1 MQGLKQEVRFPVI
14 MAIERIL
21 GGSMKEQLKDLMQT
35 EDLVIEAVRELV
47 KDELKAHIKNRI
59 DEDPE
64 LKTELK
70 ESLTYY
76 FTSKARSVYAELKA
90 TRAAARLGL
99 SILPDDL
106 HDEVSEALVTL
117 FEKEIGSVLERAL

>member
-1 MQGLKQEVRFPVI
+1 MFEKHPLCQDF
-14 MAIERIL
+14 MAIEKIL
-21 GGSMKEQLKDLMQT
+21 TGSVREQLRDLMQT
-35 EDLVIEAVRELV
+35 EDLVLEAVRDLV
-47 KDELKAHIKNRI
+47 KDELKSHIKNRI

-64 LKTELK
+64 LKEELR

-76 FTSKARSVYAELKA
+76 FNAKARSVYAELKA

-106 HDEVSEALVTL
+106 HEEVSEALVTL
-117 FEKEIGSVLERAL
+117 FERELGSVLERAL

>member
-1 MQGLKQEVRFPVI
+1 

-21 GGSMKEQLKDLMQT
+21 TGSVRDQLRDLMQT
-35 EDLVIEAVRELV
+35 EDLVLEAVRDLV
-47 KDELKAHIKNRI
+47 KDELKSHIKNKI
-59 DEDPE
+59 DDDPE
-64 LKTELK
+64 LKEELR

-76 FTSKARSVYAELKA
+76 FNAKARSVYAELKA

-117 FEKEIGSVLERAL
+117 FERELGSVLERAL

>member
-1 MQGLKQEVRFPVI
+1 MFEKHPLRRDF

-21 GGSMKEQLKDLMQT
+21 TGSVRDQLRDLMQT
-35 EDLVIEAVRELV
+35 EDLVLEAVRDLV
-47 KDELKAHIKNRI
+47 KDELKSHIKNRI
-59 DEDPE
+59 DDDPE
-64 LKTELK
+64 LKEELR

-76 FTSKARSVYAELKA
+76 FNAKARSVYAELKA

-106 HDEVSEALVTL
+106 HEEVSEALVTL
-117 FEKEIGSVLERAL
+117 FERELGSVLERAL

>member
-1 MQGLKQEVRFPVI
+1 MVEKCPSPRTS

-21 GGSMKEQLKDLMQT
+21 TGSVREQLRDLMQT
-35 EDLVIEAVRELV
+35 EDLVLEAVRDLV
-47 KDELKAHIKNRI
+47 KDELKAHIKNKI
-59 DEDPE
+59 DDDPE
-64 LKTELK
+64 LKEELR

-76 FTSKARSVYAELKA
+76 FNAKARTVYAELKA

-106 HDEVSEALVTL
+106 HEEVSEALVTL
-117 FEKEIGSVLERAL
+117 FERELGSVLERAL

>member
-1 MQGLKQEVRFPVI
+1 

-21 GGSMKEQLKDLMQT
+21 TGSVREQLRDLMQT
-35 EDLVIEAVRELV
+35 EDLVLEAVRDLV
-47 KDELKAHIKNRI
+47 KDELKAHIKNKI
-59 DEDPE
+59 DDDPE
-64 LKTELK
+64 LKEELR

-76 FTSKARSVYAELKA
+76 FNAKARTVYAELKA

-106 HDEVSEALVTL
+106 HEEVSEALVTL
-117 FEKEIGSVLERAL
+117 FERELGSVLERAL

>member
-1 MQGLKQEVRFPVI
+1 MVEKCPSHRTS

-21 GGSMKEQLKDLMQT
+21 TGSVREQLRDLMQT
-35 EDLVIEAVRELV
+35 EDLVLEAVRDLV
-47 KDELKAHIKNRI
+47 KDELKAHIKNKI
-59 DEDPE
+59 DDDPE
-64 LKTELK
+64 LKEELR

-76 FTSKARSVYAELKA
+76 FNAKARTVYAELKA

-106 HDEVSEALVTL
+106 HEEVSEALVTL
-117 FEKEIGSVLERAL
+117 FERELGSVLERAL

>member
-1 MQGLKQEVRFPVI
+1 

-21 GGSMKEQLKDLMQT
+21 TGSVKEQLRDLMQT
-35 EDLVIEAVRELV
+35 EDLVLEAVRDLV
-47 KDELKAHIKNRI
+47 KDELKAHIKNKI
-59 DEDPE
+59 DDDPE
-64 LKTELK
+64 LKEELR

-76 FTSKARSVYAELKA
+76 FNAKARTVYAELKA

-106 HDEVSEALVTL
+106 HEEVSEALVTL
-117 FEKEIGSVLERAL
+117 FERELGSVLERAL

>member
-1 MQGLKQEVRFPVI
+1 MVQKHLLYQDF

-21 GGSMKEQLKDLMQT
+21 TGSVRDQLRDLMQT
-35 EDLVIEAVRELV
+35 EDLVLEAVRDLV
-47 KDELKAHIKNRI
+47 KDELKSHIKNKI
-59 DEDPE
+59 DDDPE
-64 LKTELK
+64 LKEELR

-76 FTSKARSVYAELKA
+76 FNAKARSVYAELKA

-117 FEKEIGSVLERAL
+117 FERELGSVLERAL

>member
-1 MQGLKQEVRFPVI
+1 MFEKHPLRQDF

-21 GGSMKEQLKDLMQT
+21 TGSVRDQLRDLMQT
-35 EDLVIEAVRELV
+35 EDLVLEAVRDLV
-47 KDELKAHIKNRI
+47 KDELKSHIKNRI
-59 DEDPE
+59 DDDPE
-64 LKTELK
+64 LKEELR

-76 FTSKARSVYAELKA
+76 FNAKARSVYAELKA

-106 HDEVSEALVTL
+106 HEEVSEALVTL
-117 FEKEIGSVLERAL
+117 FERELGSVLERAL

>member
-1 MQGLKQEVRFPVI
+1 MVQKHLLYQDF

-21 GGSMKEQLKDLMQT
+21 TGSVRDQLRDLMQT
-35 EDLVIEAVRELV
+35 EDLVLEAVRDLV
-47 KDELKAHIKNRI
+47 KDELKSHIKNKI
-59 DEDPE
+59 DDDPE
-64 LKTELK
+64 LKEELR

-76 FTSKARSVYAELKA
+76 FNAKARSVYAELKA

-106 HDEVSEALVTL
+106 HEEVSEALVTL
-117 FEKEIGSVLERAL
+117 FERELGSVLERAL

>member
-1 MQGLKQEVRFPVI
+1 MVEKWPSCRTS

-21 GGSMKEQLKDLMQT
+21 TGSVKEQLRDLMQT
-35 EDLVIEAVRELV
+35 EDLVLEAVRDLV
-47 KDELKAHIKNRI
+47 KDELKAHIKNKI
-59 DEDPE
+59 DDDPE
-64 LKTELK
+64 LKEELR

-76 FTSKARSVYAELKA
+76 FNAKARTVYAELKA

-106 HDEVSEALVTL
+106 HEEVSEALVTL
-117 FEKEIGSVLERAL
+117 FERELGSVLERAL

>member
-1 MQGLKQEVRFPVI
+1 MQGLKHQVRFPI
-14 MAIERIL
+14 NMAIERIL
-21 GGSMKEQLKDLMQT
+21 GGSIKEQLKDLMQT
-35 EDLVIEAVRELV
+35 EDLVLEAVRELV

-64 LKTELK
+64 LKAELK

-76 FTSKARSVYAELKA
+76 FTSKARSIYAELKA
-90 TRAAARLGL
+90 TRAATRLGL